1 MKHLFKHMLVISV
14 ATVLSNQAYA
24 GAADADMRLEE
35 LSNQI
40 NDLKLEVVDLRAKQK
55 MVSDNG
61 SSASSTGFMVG
72 DTSFKIGGYV
82 DLDVNTT
89 QFSDGSVASK
99 SAGRDFYFPNG
110 TPIGGAKTQSTD
122 FTAETSRLNFTA
134 TRDVNGTKVVGFL
147 DFDLFGSAQGNE
159 RVTNSFSPRLR
170 RAYIDFNNI
179 RVGQEWTTFF
189 NLYAFPESASF
200 LAVSDGMIFMRQP
213 QIRYTTGNFQ
223 FALENGNT
231 TVAIK
236 DEAGSTGSVEA
247 DSNMFP
253 DAVVSYNLS
262 GDYGKVS
269 IAGILRELRYET
281 AGGIDEKDMG
291 FALSLSGRLNV
302 SEKDDIRF
310 GLAGGDGLGRY
321 IGLNTGNGAAFNPA
335 TGGLEA
341 ISSYGGFVAY
351 RHPFGET
358 ARVNLGVGYLSIDN
372 PDFVSAASTK
382 STQSAYAAVLWD
394 IAPKVTMGVE
404 LLKGVKELE
413 NGDDGSITRAT
424 FSTQFS
430 F

>member
-1 MKHLFKHMLVISV
+1 
-14 ATVLSNQAYA
+14 
-24 GAADADMRLEE
+24 MRLEE

-40 NDLKLEVVDLRAKQK
+40 NDLKLEVMDLRAKQK

-231 TVAIK
+231 TVAIT

-351 RHPFGET
+351 
-358 ARVNLGVGYLSIDN
+358 
-372 PDFVSAASTK
+372 
-382 STQSAYAAVLWD
+382 
-394 IAPKVTMGVE
+394 
-404 LLKGVKELE
+404 
-413 NGDDGSITRAT
+413 
-424 FSTQFS
+424 
-430 F
+430 